1 MAAKKI
7 SVKKY
12 VVRLSGEERERLEAL
27 LRKGKSPAQRL
38 LKARILLKGVG
49 VPRFAET
56 GRRKMRPMFTIAAA
70 ALLLVGAPA
79 QAERAERDPDK
90 MAVIAATI
98 LIFDRDCEKVSPKL
112 EEAAGV
118 ATEVAGKPKVAAVI
132 MRIEDQIEKDGKEA
146 WCALARKNFPP
157 LTER

>member
-1 MAAKKI
+1 M
-7 SVKKY
+7 
-12 VVRLSGEERERLEAL
+12 
-27 LRKGKSPAQRL
+27 
-38 LKARILLKGVG
+38 
-49 VPRFAET
+49 
-56 GRRKMRPMFTIAAA
+56 RRKFTIAAA
-70 ALLLVGAPA
+70 ALLLVGAPV
-79 QAERAERDPDK
+79 QAERAERDPEK

-98 LIFDRDCEKVSPKL
+98 FIFDRDCEKVSPKL